1 MATEINMSWYGD
13 KNNMKNKAVLYGVL
27 MALALAVTG
36 CGNGAD
42 TDRAGEEGKIT
53 ETVNPVSETDN
64 ITAAEIPT
72 DTDNG
77 SSEENG
83 NSTDSGGKSSDE
95 INDNND
101 NSEEQSMDYEA
112 IFKNVTLA
120 KSYKGVAN
128 SNPIIEQH
136 YGADPFALVYED
148 TVYFYMTADAY
159 EYDAAGEIKENSYSK
174 IRSLYV
180 VSTKDMI
187 NFTDHGEIMIAGAGG
202 ATKWAHNS
210 WAPAAAWKMI
220 DGKPKF
226 FLYFADNGG
235 GIGVVSSDSPVGPF
249 KDELGHGLIRRDME
263 NCGNVEWLFDPAVLV
278 DDDGRAY
285 ISFGG
290 GVPRG
295 EDGQPKASHPMTAR
309 CAELGDDMMSLK
321 AVPETID
328 APYLFEDSGIHK
340 YGDTYYYSYCSNFSV
355 DKEGTAEYGFENG
368 EIIIMESKNPL
379 GPFTFK
385 ERVLKNPGYYWGV
398 GGNNH
403 HAIFKF
409 KDQWYITYHT
419 RMLEKEQG
427 ILHGYRSTSI
437 DEFEMGEDGT
447 IGNIKMTK
455 QGRKQVGY
463 LNPYEKINGAT
474 FAVMAG
480 VDTAPADEVSKQYGC
495 GTLLL
500 TAINDGDYVKLQG
513 VDFGSTGAKKVKA
526 TVRTNGK
533 DGAIRVTVKYPNGT
547 VAGYIPVKSD
557 GNDTTVCE
565 AEFDTALTDVQDIFF
580 TFAGEGYEVLDWI
593 FE

>member
-1 MATEINMSWYGD
+1 MVKNNVLRGAVLAMMLMLAGCSTGSNDTASKD
-13 KNNMKNKAVLYGVL
+13 KNISEQTETRDNSN
-27 MALALAVTG
+27 
-36 CGNGAD
+36 
-42 TDRAGEEGKIT
+42 T
-53 ETVNPVSETDN
+53 ETVGNETEKTDGSN
-64 ITAAEIPT
+64 ENVNSAVEGDTENTA
-72 DTDNG
+72 
-77 SSEENG
+77 
-83 NSTDSGGKSSDE
+83 DE
-95 INDNND
+95 INDNNTQA
-101 NSEEQSMDYEA
+101 EEETMDYEA
-112 IFKNVTLA
+112 IFKEIKLSKT
-120 KSYKGVAN
+120 YKGFMN
-128 SNPIIEQH
+128 NNPIIEQH
-136 YGADPFALVYED
+136 YGADPFALVYDD

-159 EYDAAGEIKENSYSK
+159 EYDEKGEIKENSYSK

-187 NFTDHGEIMIAGAGG
+187 NFTDHGEITIAGAGG

-210 WAPAAAWKMI
+210 WAPAAAWKMV

-235 GIGVVSSDSPVGPF
+235 GIGVVCADSPVGPF
-249 KDELGHGLIRRDME
+249 RDELGHGLIRRDME

-285 ISFGG
+285 IYFGG

-295 EDGQPKASHPMTAR
+295 EDGQPKAAHPMTAR
-309 CAELGDDMMSLK
+309 CAELGEDMMSLK
-321 AVPETID
+321 DVPEVID

-340 YGDTYYYSYCSNFSV
+340 YNDTYYYSYCSNFSV
-355 DKEGTAEYGFENG
+355 DKAGTDEYGFENG

-385 ERVLKNPGYYWGV
+385 ERVLRNPGYYWGV

-409 KDQWYITYHT
+409 KDQWYITYHS

-437 DEFEMGEDGT
+437 DEFTMGEDGT
-447 IGNIKMTK
+447 IGDIKMTK
-455 QGRKQVGY
+455 DARKQVGY

-474 FAVMAG
+474 FAVMGG

-495 GTLLL
+495 GNLLL
-500 TAINDGDYVKLQG
+500 TAINDGDFVKLQG
-513 VDFGSTGAKKVKA
+513 VDFGDKGAKSVSA
-526 TVRTNGK
+526 TIRTNGK
-533 DGAIRVTVKYPNGT
+533 DGAIRVTTKYANGT
-547 VAGYIPVKSD
+547 VIGYIPVKSD
-557 GNDTTVCE
+557 GADTTVCK
-565 AEFDTALTDVQDIFF
+565 ADFADPVTGVQDVYF
-580 TFAGEGYEVLDWI
+580 TFSGEGYEVVDWI

>member
-1 MATEINMSWYGD
+1 MRKCIIKGI
-13 KNNMKNKAVLYGVL
+13 AVA
-27 MALALAVTG
+27 MALMLAGCSSGSTPKNTKPDTLTSEPVVT
-36 CGNGAD
+36 
-42 TDRAGEEGKIT
+42 
-53 ETVNPVSETDN
+53 
-64 ITAAEIPT
+64 AEPEI
-72 DTDNG
+72 
-77 SSEENG
+77 SKAEENSAG
-83 NSTDSGGKSSDE
+83 TENPDDIKE
-95 INDNND
+95 NNTKV
-101 NSEEQSMDYEA
+101 EEETMDFEA
-112 IFKNVTLA
+112 VFKDVKLA
-120 KSYKGVAN
+120 KTYKGFIN
-128 SNPIIEQH
+128 NNPIIEQH
-136 YGADPFALVYED
+136 YGADPFALVYDD

-159 EYDAAGEIKENSYSK
+159 EYDEKGEIKENSYSK

-187 NFTDHGEIMIAGAGG
+187 NFTDHGEITIAGANG

-235 GIGVVSSDSPVGPF
+235 GIGVVCADSPVGPF
-249 KDELGHGLIRRDME
+249 RDELGHGLIRRDME

-285 ISFGG
+285 IYFGG

-321 AVPETID
+321 AVPEVID

-340 YGDTYYYSYCSNFSV
+340 FGDTYYYSYCSNFSV
-355 DKEGTAEYGFENG
+355 DKAGTDEYGFENG

-385 ERVLKNPGYYWGV
+385 ERILRNPGYYWGV

-403 HAIFKF
+403 HAIFRF

-437 DEFEMGEDGT
+437 DELNISADGT
-447 IGNIKMTK
+447 IGDTKMTK
-455 QGRKQVGY
+455 DGRKQVGT
-463 LNPYEKINGAT
+463 LNPYETINGAT
-474 FAVMAG
+474 FAVMGG
-480 VDTAPADEVSKQYGC
+480 VDTAPADEVSKKYGC
-495 GTLLL
+495 GNLLL
-500 TAINDGDYVKLQG
+500 TAIDPGDFVKLQG
-513 VDFGSTGAKKVKA
+513 VDFGDKGAKKVSA
-526 TVRTNGK
+526 TIRTNGK
-533 DGAIRVTVKYPNGT
+533 DGAIRVTTKYANGT
-547 VAGYIPVKSD
+547 VAGYIAVKSD
-557 GNDTTVCE
+557 GNDTTVCT
-565 AEFDTALTDVQDIFF
+565 AVFDEPITGLQDVYF
-580 TFAGEGYEVLDWI
+580 TFSGEGYEIIDWK
-593 FE
+593 FEE

>member
-1 MATEINMSWYGD
+1 MGKMTVLLT
-13 KNNMKNKAVLYGVL
+13 AVMVISS
-27 MALALAVTG
+27 G
-36 CGNGAD
+36 CGKSEPSINNA
-42 TDRAGEEGKIT
+42 TATPTNVSAAEEENNIT
-53 ETVNPVSETDN
+53 ET
-64 ITAAEIPT
+64 
-72 DTDNG
+72 
-77 SSEENG
+77 EEV
-83 NSTDSGGKSSDE
+83 T
-95 INDNND
+95 
-101 NSEEQSMDYEA
+101 MDYET
-112 IFKNVTLA
+112 IFKDVKLA
-120 KSYKGVAN
+120 KSFKGVMN

-136 YGADPFALVYED
+136 YGADPFALVYDD

-159 EYDAAGEIKENSYSK
+159 EYDEKGEIKENSYSK

-187 NFTDHGEIMIAGAGG
+187 NFTDHGEITIAGEGG

-210 WAPAAAWKMI
+210 WAPAAAWKII

-235 GIGVVSSDSPVGPF
+235 GIGVVTSDSPVGPF

-278 DDDGRAY
+278 DDDGKAY
-285 ISFGG
+285 IYFGG

-295 EDGQPKASHPMTAR
+295 EDGTPKASHPMTAR
-309 CAELGDDMMSLK
+309 CAQLGDDMMSLT
-321 AVPETID
+321 AVPEVID

-340 YGDTYYYSYCSNFSV
+340 YKDTYYYSYCSNFSV

-385 ERVLKNPGYYWGV
+385 ERILRNPGYYFGT

-419 RMLEKEQG
+419 RILEKEQD

-437 DEFEMGEDGT
+437 DELNIAEDGT
-447 IGNIKMTK
+447 IGDIKMTK
-455 QGRKQVGY
+455 TGRKQVGS

-474 FAVMAG
+474 FAAMGG
-480 VDTAPADEVSKQYGC
+480 VDTAPADEISKKYGC

-500 TAINDGDYVKLQG
+500 TGIESGDFVKLQG
-513 VDFGSTGAKKVKA
+513 VDFGTSGAKKVKA
-526 TVRTNGK
+526 TIRTNGK
-533 DGAIRVTVKYPNGT
+533 DGVIRVTTKYANGD

-557 GNDTTVCE
+557 GKEETVCE
-565 AEFDTALTDVQDIFF
+565 AVLDNTVSGLDDVYF
-580 TFAGEGYEVLDWI
+580 TFYGEGYEIVDWI

>member
-1 MATEINMSWYGD
+1 MNKNRMLLATAALLVLTMVSCS
-13 KNNMKNKAVLYGVL
+13 NKAGNTTDKDAKESTENISITSIVSDDDPENKED
-27 MALALAVTG
+27 ATDNTG
-36 CGNGAD
+36 TNDGTPPDNAD
-42 TDRAGEEGKIT
+42 IGKGEEEKD
-53 ETVNPVSETDN
+53 NTDN
-64 ITAAEIPT
+64 KA
-72 DTDNG
+72 
-77 SSEENG
+77 
-83 NSTDSGGKSSDE
+83 
-95 INDNND
+95 
-101 NSEEQSMDYEA
+101 EEQNMDYEA
-112 IFKNVTLA
+112 LFQNIKLA
-120 KSYKGVAN
+120 KTYKGFTN

-136 YGADPFALVYED
+136 YGADPFAMVYDD

-159 EYDAAGEIKENSYSK
+159 EYDEKGEIKENSYSK

-187 NFTDHGEIMIAGAGG
+187 NFTDHGEIMIAGANG

-235 GIGVVSSDSPVGPF
+235 GIGVVTSDSPVGPF
-249 KDELGHGLIRRDME
+249 TDELGHGLIRRDME

-278 DDDGRAY
+278 DDDGQVY
-285 ISFGG
+285 IYFGG

-295 EDGQPKASHPMTAR
+295 TDGQPKAAHPMTAR
-309 CAELGDDMMSLK
+309 CAKLGDDMMSLVG
-321 AVPETID
+321 VPEVID

-437 DEFEMGEDGT
+437 DEFTMGEDGT
-447 IGNIKMTK
+447 IGNIVMTK
-455 QGRKQVGY
+455 TGRSQIGY

-474 FAVMAG
+474 FAVMGG
-480 VDTAPADEVSKQYGC
+480 VDTAPADEISKKYGC
-495 GTLLL
+495 GNLLL
-500 TAINDGDYVKLQG
+500 SSIDTGDFVKLQG
-513 VDFGSTGAKKVKA
+513 VDFGNRAATTVKA
-526 TVRTNGK
+526 TIRTNGNE
-533 DGAIRVTVKYPNGT
+533 GVIRVTTKYANGD
-547 VAGYIPVKSD
+547 VAGFIPVKSD
-557 GNDTTVCE
+557 GNDITVCE
-565 AEFDTALTDVQDIFF
+565 AKLDNAITGIQDVYF
-580 TFAGEGYEVLDWI
+580 TFSGEGYEVLDWI